1 MGFSFFAVAGLELGA
16 LHDREVQIND
26 PTANIGVLSGLLP
39 YTKYRIYIFARTKE
53 GRGEPTFI
61 EAWTTPEQGEKIL
74 GWDRED
80 NSEIIFLIF
89 QRKFLIYLRKFF

>member
-1 MGFSFFAVAGLELGA
+1 MRRLNRFLFFFAVAGLELGA

-61 EAWTTPEQGEKIL
+61 EAWTTPEQGEKIWA
-74 GWDRED
+74 GIGR
-80 NSEIIFLIF
+80 II
-89 QRKFLIYLRKFF
+89 LR